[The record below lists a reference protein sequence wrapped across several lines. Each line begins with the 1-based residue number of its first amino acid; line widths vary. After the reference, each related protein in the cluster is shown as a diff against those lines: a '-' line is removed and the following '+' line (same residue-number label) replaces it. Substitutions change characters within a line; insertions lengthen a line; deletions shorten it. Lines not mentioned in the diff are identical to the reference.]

1 MVRALISSTGFVASV
16 AWSPDGKL
24 LATGGEGVCL
34 WETET
39 GGLVRKLPINGG
51 HIFSLAWAPA
61 GQRLALAVTMG
72 KLGIWDLASG
82 ATPVF
87 HDAPVSDIRSVAWSP
102 DGQMLAIGARD
113 GTVTVWNAASYALR
127 RTLKSPAGLSIN
139 SVAWSADSRLIAGV
153 ESSAKGGIVVWDAAT
168 GEVRRSLPREASGYF
183 SLAWSPDGRLIA
195 GGTYH
200 ANAAVVFSAE
210 TYERLWTATLR
221 GGHSLAFSPDSKM
234 LAIGEIDGTLNF
246 CKAETG
252 ELVRTIPGHGQEIS
266 AAVFSP
272 DGTQPASTHT
282 DAQGA
287 VQRWN
292 VATGELQGQA
302 SVDSWPI
309 SLAWSPD
316 GHTVAVGTAFGQR
329 DPTHLWDTR
338 SDSRPRPLS
347 TRSVSRGFAWAPD
360 GRTLAIVGDDLS
372 IWDTVADRLLRELPG
387 KGDVMAYSREGR
399 TLAVGADR
407 EVLLIDP
414 TNGQSRKVLKGAKSK
429 IDSVA
434 WSPDDKR
441 LVASTEQHELCLWDV
456 DSSQILSGWSEPLS
470 WKGTPLLAWQ
480 EDGRAILCGNFLC
493 ANLWD
498 TASGTLIRTLTGHM
512 NSSGVPAASQKLV
525 AFPGQSLIRLRRIA
539 DGELSRTLLPL
550 RDGQSAVLSPDGH
563 FRGSPGVEKE
573 FVCVVQTK
581 TGQETLS
588 PEEFSQRYH
597 WKNDPRRASGVSEP
611 VGPAAAG
618 NR

>member
-1 MVRALISSTGFVASV
+1 
-16 AWSPDGKL
+16 
-24 LATGGEGVCL
+24 
-34 WETET
+34 
-39 GGLVRKLPINGG
+39 
-51 HIFSLAWAPA
+51 
-61 GQRLALAVTMG
+61 
-72 KLGIWDLASG
+72 
-82 ATPVF
+82 
-87 HDAPVSDIRSVAWSP
+87 
-102 DGQMLAIGARD
+102 
-113 GTVTVWNAASYALR
+113 
-127 RTLKSPAGLSIN
+127 
-139 SVAWSADSRLIAGV
+139 
-153 ESSAKGGIVVWDAAT
+153 
-168 GEVRRSLPREASGYF
+168 
-183 SLAWSPDGRLIA
+183 
-195 GGTYH
+195 
-200 ANAAVVFSAE
+200 
-210 TYERLWTATLR
+210 
-221 GGHSLAFSPDSKM
+221 
-234 LAIGEIDGTLNF
+234 
-246 CKAETG
+246 
-252 ELVRTIPGHGQEIS
+252 
-266 AAVFSP
+266 
-272 DGTQPASTHT
+272 
-282 DAQGA
+282 
-287 VQRWN
+287 
-292 VATGELQGQA
+292 
-302 SVDSWPI
+302 
-309 SLAWSPD
+309 
-316 GHTVAVGTAFGQR
+316 
-329 DPTHLWDTR
+329 
-338 SDSRPRPLS
+338 
-347 TRSVSRGFAWAPD
+347 
-360 GRTLAIVGDDLS
+360 
-372 IWDTVADRLLRELPG
+372 
-387 KGDVMAYSREGR
+387 MAYSREGR